1 MDPRCRIAVVS
12 ASHSVVCALC
22 RSYADLVPSLCP
34 AAVGKTRFDGD
45 PRTQQSMILVP
56 MDTPGVTLV
65 RPLTVFGYDDAPIGH
80 AEVRVLVAY
89 TYTRIDMC

>member
-1 MDPRCRIAVVS
+1 
-12 ASHSVVCALC
+12 
-22 RSYADLVPSLCP
+22 
-34 AAVGKTRFDGD
+34 
-45 PRTQQSMILVP
+45 MILVP